1 MATSAISLRRGST
14 QADPVWIEQWAA
26 RLGLVV
32 VFMSQV
38 PLLETTGP
46 GQLLR
51 ACLLLIVLGYVA
63 LHLHTAT
70 ARLTQVEWLG
80 IGMLF
85 LLPIFGTLIGFFTQF
100 TPSAGEILK
109 FAALPTVCFLLA
121 RLIATEKG
129 CHRALRYYYW
139 LCLFAAVQAI
149 VAIGFDVLGIR
160 QLHAIPLRVEAD
172 ARYFLP
178 WYGLIGADVGNYRT
192 NFYFSEASFF
202 AHMLLPGIAYAVAMQ
217 RGIGMLLLIAGFAT
231 TSAAAA
237 SAALAIMLFLFML
250 RLRISLGAIIITGML
265 ILAAAIIAFR
275 MVSDIQ
281 ILIQLFDRTTS
292 VSDKLDTFTRIK
304 MLLGQFPFGI
314 GPVNMHATFGQQVNT
329 SSGLFQ
335 MFIGYGVQALPLVF
349 LLVGGLLRIGLL
361 RPAGGLSAAMAISLL
376 ASMAAGITHG
386 PLLKYY
392 AVFLLGIT
400 LTLHRLEAERVR
412 TPAGAE

>member
-1 MATSAISLRRGST
+1 MATSAISLGKATAPPDLIRVERR
-14 QADPVWIEQWAA
+14 AA
-26 RLGLVV
+26 WLGLVL

-38 PLLETTGP
+38 PVLETTGL
-46 GQLLR
+46 GLFLR
-51 ACLLLIVLGYVA
+51 ICLLLMILSYVA

-70 ARLTQVEWLG
+70 ARLTQMEWLG

-85 LLPIFGTLIGFFTQF
+85 LLTILGTLVGFFVQF

-109 FAALPTVCFLLA
+109 FAALPTLCFLLA
-121 RLIATEKG
+121 RLIATEEG
-129 CHRALRYYYW
+129 CHRALQYYYW
-139 LCLFAAVQAI
+139 LCLFAAAQAV

-202 AHMLLPGIAYAVAMQ
+202 AHMLLPGIAYGVATR
-217 RGIGMLLLIAGFAT
+217 RGMGALLLIVGFAT

-237 SAALAIMLFLFML
+237 SAALATMVFLLVL
-250 RLRISLGAIIITGML
+250 RLRMPVWAIVAVGAMM
-265 ILAAAIIAFR
+265 LAAAVIAFR
-275 MVSDIQ
+275 MVNDIQ
-281 ILIQLFDRTTS
+281 ILIQLFDRSTS

-304 MLLGQFPFGI
+304 MLLEQFPFGI
-314 GPVNMHATFGQQVNT
+314 GPVNMHETFGQQVNT

-335 MFIGYGVQALPLVF
+335 TFVGYGVQALPLIF
-349 LLVGGLLRIGLL
+349 LLVGGLARIGLL
-361 RPAGGLSAAMAISLL
+361 HPAGGVSAAMAISLL

-392 AVFLLGIT
+392 AVFLLGVT
-400 LTLHRLEAERVR
+400 LTLYRLETERLRVS
-412 TPAGAE
+412 AGVE